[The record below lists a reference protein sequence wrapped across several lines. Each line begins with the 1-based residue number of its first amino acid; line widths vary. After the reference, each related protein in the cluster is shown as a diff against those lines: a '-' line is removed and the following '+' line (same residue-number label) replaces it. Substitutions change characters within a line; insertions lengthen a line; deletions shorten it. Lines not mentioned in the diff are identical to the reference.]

1 MKIDSKKK
9 IQNAHKDLHSRVK
22 QTNDGSHTLYSPTA
36 GQTYHSTHG
45 AVQESMRVFI
55 ELGLKRVLE
64 IFDKAEPIRILEMGM
79 GTGLNVLLTY
89 LHNINPRVSRFIEYT
104 AYEAYPISSLEALYL
119 NYPQRLNTNDNSNI
133 ADVFRKIH
141 SPIESQDQTS
151 LSDRM
156 TLTRSQDDFTSFAI
170 SPSTYHLVY
179 YDAFSPNAQPELWT
193 TELFA
198 RVRQS
203 VMQGGV
209 LTTYCSKSSVQ
220 RALRESGWSV
230 EKHPGPPG
238 KREVLRAI
246 HL

>member
-1 MKIDSKKK
+1 MKIDSKKQ

-104 AYEAYPISSLEALYL
+104 AYEAYPISSLEALRL
-119 NYPQRLNTNDNSNI
+119 NYPQRLNTYDNSNI

-141 SPIESQDQTS
+141 SPFERGSRVS
-151 LSDRM
+151 LSDQL
-156 TLTRSQDDFTSFAI
+156 TLIRYKQDFTQTTL
-170 SPSTYHLVY
+170 PLSTYHLVY

-220 RALRESGWSV
+220 RALRDSDWRV
-230 EKHPGPPG
+230 EKHAGPPG

-246 HL
+246 RL